1 MQAGSDI
8 QEQLHG
14 LLSATSALVAV
25 FDPEDRLRFA
35 NESFRSVFFVDPDEC
50 PTWEEIFRRNHA
62 AGRGTV
68 IKATSIDAWIA
79 SVSSRRGKTRHRS
92 FESDIIGGSWLWVTE
107 TVQNNGW
114 MLLVASDIT
123 SVSAADRELRVD
135 RDSALKAAQTDELT
149 GISNRRHIF
158 ELLHQACQDKN
169 ALPDTHICAC
179 LMDIDHFKSINDT
192 WGHQAGDAVLE
203 NLARSVRSGI
213 RLKDGFGRVGGEE
226 FLLILKDCSIKQAQK
241 QLVRLMDRIGNS
253 SLMEECPDVA
263 LTMSAGLTDIRVGD
277 TTEKI
282 YSRCDKA
289 LYEAKALGRDCICIN
304 IHDRISLVRPDLEP
318 DHTPAGN
325 RKPGLPG
332 RAA

>member
-1 MQAGSDI
+1 MQAGSGI
-8 QEQLHG
+8 QENLQG
-14 LLSATSALVAV
+14 LLGVTSALVAV
-25 FDPEDRLRFA
+25 FDAEDRLQFA
-35 NESFRSVFFVDPDEC
+35 NESFRSVFFVGADEY

-62 AGRGTV
+62 AGRGAV

-92 FESDIIGGSWLWVTE
+92 FESDIIGGKWLWVTE
-107 TVQNNGW
+107 TVQSNGW

-123 SVSAADRELRVD
+123 SISSTDRELRID
-135 RDSALKAAQTDELT
+135 RDIALKAAQTDELT

-158 ELLHQACQDKN
+158 DLLHQICQDKD
-169 ALPDTHICAC
+169 AQPEVHICAC

-192 WGHQAGDAVLE
+192 WGHQAGDSVLE

-226 FLLILKDCSIKQAQK
+226 FLLILKDCSIKSAQK
-241 QLVRLMDRIGNS
+241 QLIRLMDRIANS
-253 SLMEECPDVA
+253 SLLEGRPEVR
-263 LTMSAGLTDIRVGD
+263 LTMSAGLTDIRTGD
-277 TTEKI
+277 TIETI

-289 LYEAKALGRDCICIN
+289 LYEAKAKGRDCICIN
-304 IHDRISLVRPDLEP
+304 IHDRISLVRTDLEP
-318 DHTPAGN
+318 ETSPRD
-325 RKPGLPG
+325 RKPGVPG

>member
-8 QEQLHG
+8 QEQLHRLVG
-14 LLSATSALVAV
+14 ATCALVAV

-35 NESFRSVFFVDPDEC
+35 NEAFRAVFFVGPDES

-62 AGRGTV
+62 AGRGPV
-68 IKATSIDAWIA
+68 IKANSIDAWIA
-79 SVSSRRGKTRHRS
+79 SVSSRRGKTRQRS
-92 FESDIIGGSWLWVTE
+92 FESDIIGGKWLWVTE
-107 TVQNNGW
+107 TVQNDGW
-114 MLLVASDIT
+114 MLLFASDIT
-123 SVSAADRELRVD
+123 EISSTDRELRID
-135 RDSALKAAQTDELT
+135 RDIALKAAQTDELT

-169 ALPDTHICAC
+169 TQQDAHICAC

-203 NLARSVRSGI
+203 KLARSVRSGI

-226 FLLILKDCSIKQAQK
+226 FLLILKDCSIKSAQK
-241 QLVRLMDRIGNS
+241 QVSRLMDRIGNI
-253 SLMEECPDVA
+253 SLMEGCPEMT
-263 LTMSAGLTDIRVGD
+263 LTMSAGLTDIRAGD
-277 TTEKI
+277 TTETI

-289 LYEAKALGRDCICIN
+289 LYEAKAKGRDCICLH
-304 IHDRISLVRPDLEP
+304 IHDRISLVRTDLEP
-318 DHTPAGN
+318 DTSPQGG
-325 RKPGLPG
+325 KSGVPG

>member
-8 QEQLHG
+8 QKQLDE
-14 LLSATSALVAV
+14 LLGASSALVAV

-35 NESFRSVFFVDPDEC
+35 NESFRAVFFVGPDEC

-68 IKATSIDAWIA
+68 IKATSVDAWIA
-79 SVSSRRGKTRHRS
+79 SISSRRGKTRHRS
-92 FESDIIGGSWLWVTE
+92 FESDIIGGKWLWVTE
-107 TVQNNGW
+107 TVQSNGW

-123 SVSAADRELRVD
+123 NISTTDRELRID
-135 RDSALKAAQTDELT
+135 RDLALKAAQTDELT

-158 ELLHQACQDKN
+158 ELLHQACQDKTGR
-169 ALPDTHICAC
+169 PDAQICAC
-179 LMDIDHFKSINDT
+179 LMDIDHFKAINDT

-203 NLARSVRSGI
+203 QLARTVRSGI

-226 FLLILKDCSIKQAQK
+226 FLLVLKDCSIKSAQK

-253 SLMEECPDVA
+253 SLMEAHPEVT
-263 LTMSAGLTDIRVGD
+263 LTMSAGLTDIRTGD
-277 TTEKI
+277 TTETI

-289 LYEAKALGRDCICIN
+289 LYEAKAKGRDCICLN
-304 IHDRISLVRPDLEP
+304 IHDRISLVKTEIEP
-318 DHTPAGN
+318 DTSPQDRTSGV
-325 RKPGLPG
+325 PG